1 MLVFDR
7 TGNGST
13 AKTAHYGW
21 TI

>member
-1 MLVFDR
+1 MFVFDR